1 MEVKQA
7 ELPRIGYR
15 RVRQEHPADFPET
28 MTESPSQLDSPHRR
42 HNWGL
47 ILIAAF
53 KLGQAVLFF
62 AMGVGIFRLLHKDI
76 GDVLEKLAYHL
87 RFNPESK
94 FINFLLVKSSILDDR
109 LLKRIVEVFFIYAG
123 LDLIEGIGLYLEK
136 TWAEYLTLVIT
147 ASFLPLEVFEIFK
160 KLTLVR
166 VGLLAVNAMVFVYL
180 LKLVM
185 EHGKRTDITRSGQ
198 TQA

>member
-1 MEVKQA
+1 
-7 ELPRIGYR
+7 
-15 RVRQEHPADFPET
+15 